1 MGMKNSNTGKQRHY
15 EIKIEEQLDD
25 HWQEWFEGFTIDH
38 TADGGTVLTGPIQ
51 DQAALHGVLRKI
63 NNLSLTLIS
72 VNSTQLPQDNL
83 SINKET
89 QT

>member
-38 TADGGTVLTGPIQ
+38 TADDHTFLSGPIQ
-51 DQAALHGVLRKI
+51 DQAALYGVLKKI
-63 NNLSLTLIS
+63 NNLGLTLIS
-72 VNSTQLPQDNL
+72 VNLTYLRQDN
-83 SINKET
+83 SQIDKET
-89 QT
+89 QV